1 MPGFHIDAIS
11 LEIILW
17 KSTWNRPQVRAHNTN
32 HSSLSTLDP
41 ACGFASLGL
50 SESNSYSSA
59 SHHASLASVSTNL
72 QMIYQKN
79 TLPVNAASHRHHYA
93 ASLTDL
99 STQPPS
105 PHLVACRLLAS
116 IFLCHS
122 FDMSSI
128 GGSQNTKSR
137 WRRWGV

>member
-59 SHHASLASVSTNL
+59 SHHASLPG
-72 QMIYQKN
+72 QCG
-79 TLPVNAASHRHHYA
+79 
-93 ASLTDL
+93 
-99 STQPPS
+99 QPPPS
-105 PHLVACRLLAS
+105 LRCLTHRSFHSATIAPFGRLPTFGIDFPLPFFRHVLNRRVSEHEISLEAV
-116 IFLCHS
+116 
-122 FDMSSI
+122 
-128 GGSQNTKSR
+128 GGLSR
-137 WRRWGV
+137 IVH